1 METVQINREH
11 ENGILDM
18 INKHPIFSFNDIF
31 VYYKA
36 CSRATAY
43 NHHLDKLDTIKEA
56 IYSNKRQGVQTLLSK
71 WLKSENATLQLA
83 AMRMVCDS
91 DEHRKLNQNY
101 TDVTSQNE
109 KINTVDPFALMREN
123 HAINSETKEST

>member
-11 ENGILDM
+11 EQGILDM

-123 HAINSETKEST
+123 HAINSETEKGT

>member
-1 METVQINREH
+1 MEATEINREH
-11 ENGILDM
+11 EQGILDM

-36 CSRATAY
+36 CSRSTAY
-43 NHHLDKLDTIKEA
+43 NHGLDKLDTIKEA

-101 TDVTSQNE
+101 TDITSKDE
-109 KINTVDPFALMREN
+109 
-123 HAINSETKEST
+123 AINMTDVKVTFK

>member
-1 METVQINREH
+1 MDTHEINREH
-11 ENGILDM
+11 EQGILDM

-36 CSRATAY
+36 CSRSTAY
-43 NHHLDKLDTIKEA
+43 NHGLDKLDTIKEA

-101 TDVTSQNE
+101 TDITSKDEAIQN
-109 KINTVDPFALMREN
+109 VDPFAQIRHN
-123 HAINSETKEST
+123 VGINKQTDTGD